1 MAVDDVAVGPLQA
14 ELPQQPVADLR
25 VVVVGIVGVFGL
37 GPGRLVLDEPP
48 FKGGHP
54 VPPEGGRVA
63 PGPKEPQEILA
74 QNALG
79 RARFGIVALTGH
91 PLGVVQ
97 KGPAPQVPAADGEG
111 LELAVGGEGD
121 AAVEQQVA
129 VAHLI
134 QPALGVQEPDMA
146 LELLAALEG
155 GGELSDEL

>member
-1 MAVDDVAVGPLQA
+1 M
-14 ELPQQPVADLR
+14 
-25 VVVVGIVGVFGL
+25 
-37 GPGRLVLDEPP
+37 
-48 FKGGHP
+48 
-54 VPPEGGRVA
+54 
-63 PGPKEPQEILA
+63 
-74 QNALG
+74 
-79 RARFGIVALTGH
+79 
-91 PLGVVQ
+91 VQ